1 MPPSATSLRASA
13 GGRSPGAWDEIPA
26 RYARLC
32 PNRDIEDRTRVLI
45 GSWGCDVLT
54 GGRGTTRSAA
64 RTGTTGAPARSS
76 SRGCCAAV
84 PRRRRPPGQGPRG
97 IWRCTVTRCRAAGR
111 FGTGPGT
118 SQAVVV
124 GLVSQLPRRVRRCR
138 LASAGQSRCRVV
150 HPSGTTAFADKI
162 APVRFAWVG
171 SAPVRSRGVSNGRHW
186 PSKARQHD
194 HHAHPRCS
202 GHGGAGHGGRD
213 RAAVEVA

>member
-1 MPPSATSLRASA
+1 MPPTRGTRDHAALRDVASSISWPSFTRSLRTRFRPDMRDFA
-13 GGRSPGAWDEIPA
+13 
-26 RYARLC
+26 

-84 PRRRRPPGQGPRG
+84 PQRRRPPGQGPRG

-118 SQAVVV
+118 SQAIVV
-124 GLVSQLPRRVRRCR
+124 GLVSQLPRRVRRRR

-150 HPSGTTAFADKI
+150 QPSGTTAFADKI
-162 APVRFAWVG
+162 APGTLRTTPT
-171 SAPVRSRGVSNGRHW
+171 SSPSRPTSSWTCKSSRWTCSNPST
-186 PSKARQHD
+186 PSKSLSTASR
-194 HHAHPRCS
+194 P
-202 GHGGAGHGGRD
+202 G
-213 RAAVEVA
+213 